1 MGDRASLSAQSPD
14 SSLRMA
20 NAASRA
26 ERRVARQRH
35 ALRPLG
41 WAVIV
46 VVVVEVFG
54 GHPAPGAHGEA
65 AALTVAVVV
74 FVASLALAIS
84 PAFMR
89 LGQAAQTALIV
100 VLAAGG
106 VALLALQPKGAS
118 ELAGGAAVWIA
129 ITRLPLAVG
138 VALAAATTLALD
150 VAATSTNSS
159 SASVLATTLLCA
171 LLGLMAYF
179 MRQARESQDRT
190 EMLLA
195 QLEDARDEQAQ
206 AAAIAERGRIAS
218 ELHDVLAH
226 SLSGAA
232 IQLEGAR
239 MLAERDHAG
248 EEMRAAIDRGRAL
261 VKDGLADARQAVGAL
276 RGERLP
282 GVEQLA
288 ALIEDFRRD
297 MSIDVSLVI
306 EGQARALPE
315 DAGLALYRGAQE
327 ALTNVARYAPAASTT
342 VLLSYEPAR
351 ARLRVEDRE
360 TARSG
365 EAGASGALAGVG
377 GGRGLDGM
385 RERARRAGGEMRAGP
400 TPSGWLV
407 EIDVPA

>member
-1 MGDRASLSAQSPD
+1 MGDRASPSAQPRGTSQRVAQA
-14 SSLRMA
+14 L
-20 NAASRA
+20 SRA
-26 ERRVARQRH
+26 ESRLARQRGM
-35 ALRPLG
+35 LRPLG
-41 WAVIV
+41 WAVMIA
-46 VVVVEVFG
+46 VVVEAFD

-65 AALTVAVVV
+65 AALTLALVV

-84 PAFMR
+84 PAFTR
-89 LGQAAQTALIV
+89 LAQAAQTAVILA
-100 VLAAGG
+100 LAAGG
-106 VALLALQPKGAS
+106 VALLALQPKGAT
-118 ELAGGAAVWIA
+118 ELAGGAAVWMA
-129 ITRLPLAVG
+129 VARLPLAVG
-138 VALAAATTLALD
+138 IALGGTTTLALD
-150 VAATSTNSS
+150 VAAASADSS

-195 QLEDARDEQAQ
+195 QLEDARDEQAR

-239 MLAERDHAG
+239 MLAEREHAG
-248 EEMRAAIDRGRAL
+248 DDIRAAIDRGRAL
-261 VKDGLADARQAVGAL
+261 VKDGLTDARQAVAAL

-288 ALIEDFRRD
+288 ALVEDFRRD
-297 MSIDVSLVI
+297 MDIDVRLVI
-306 EGQARALPE
+306 EGKARTLPE

-342 VLLSYEPAR
+342 VLLSYEPGG
-351 ARLRVEDRE
+351 ARLRVEDRQPAGSSAAVA
-360 TARSG
+360 TA
-365 EAGASGALAGVG
+365 ALAGAG